1 MKNEG
6 KKTFKWSMKCVCVSS
21 VYVYCV
27 ICLIVSLAIFLIEVL
42 LMKVFSLRVF
52 LGESLVKC
60 FSRKPYKCFFNYIKV
75 LSKFCSTFYFS
86 SKHF

>member
-52 LGESLVKC
+52 FRRITCQVFLQEAVQVFFQL
-60 FSRKPYKCFFNYIKV
+60 YKSAF
-75 LSKFCSTFYFS
+75 
-86 SKHF
+86 